1 MAAKHRG
8 LDMLSQIY
16 FFFFRYSPPIKV
28 GIKYTVGKQHDLRR
42 KVTHLSHIY
51 YYLLDV

>member
-8 LDMLSQIY
+8 FDMLSQIY
-16 FFFFRYSPPIKV
+16 FFCFRYSTAIKV
-28 GIKYTVGKQHDLRR
+28 DIEYTVGKQHDLRR
-42 KVTHLSHIY
+42 KVTRLSHIY

>member
-1 MAAKHRG
+1 MAAKHRASICF
-8 LDMLSQIY
+8 LKFI
-16 FFFFRYSPPIKV
+16 FFFRYSPPIKV
-28 GIKYTVGKQHDLRR
+28 DIKYTVGKQHDLRR